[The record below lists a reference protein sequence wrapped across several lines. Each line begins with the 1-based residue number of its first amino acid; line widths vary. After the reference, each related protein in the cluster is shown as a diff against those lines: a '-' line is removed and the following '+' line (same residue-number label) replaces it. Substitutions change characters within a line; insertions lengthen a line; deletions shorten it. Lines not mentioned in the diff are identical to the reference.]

1 MDTAQGND
9 AIVRTCLAT
18 VSRESSDALDRILGP
33 DYVLHDPALPED
45 VRGADGLRGLLAEYR
60 SAIGGVRLTVDHQ
73 FSGGDWVATRW
84 SVRGRHD
91 GELMG
96 VPASGREIAFSGIT
110 ISRCRDG
117 RIVEEWE
124 ICDTLGLL
132 QQVGAVPATLDS

>member
-1 MDTAQGND
+1 
-9 AIVRTCLAT
+9 
-18 VSRESSDALDRILGP
+18 
-33 DYVLHDPALPED
+33 
-45 VRGADGLRGLLAEYR
+45 
-60 SAIGGVRLTVDHQ
+60 
-73 FSGGDWVATRW
+73 
-84 SVRGRHD
+84 
-91 GELMG
+91 MG